1 MASRLVHALLVNIML
16 TRSRIP
22 LSPVKHESDASSA
35 SSGSGDTVKE
45 RKPVKKEKMETKVK
59 VKQEEEWMTGW
70 QPPENWQQLVANIR
84 SMRSAADAPVDSV
97 GCEKTFDPD
106 DPPEKQRFEVLVSLM
121 LSSQTKDEVTHA
133 ATKRLHEAGLSPQM
147 ILDMDPDQ
155 LGELIKPVG
164 FWRKKVVYLKKVS
177 EILMRDYSGDIPN
190 TVEGLCG
197 LPGVGPKMSHLAML
211 VAWNQVTGI
220 AVDTHVHRICH
231 RLKFV
236 QKVTKDPKQTE
247 QQIEDWIPRHMW
259 KDFNHLLVGFGQT
272 ICTPLNPKCDQCLNC
287 NICPSAQV
295 KKRAHPK

>member
-1 MASRLVHALLVNIML
+1 ML
-16 TRSRIP
+16 TRSRIALP
-22 LSPVKHESDASSA
+22 ALKHESDAIPISTETGVNRTKSKA
-35 SSGSGDTVKE
+35 LTKE
-45 RKPVKKEKMETKVK
+45 SMQSEAKAKVK
-59 VKQEEEWMTGW
+59 NEVGGKTGW

-84 SMRSAADAPVDSV
+84 TMRSAGGAPVDAV
-97 GCEKTFDPD
+97 GCEKSFDPE
-106 DPPEKQRFEVLVSLM
+106 DPPAKQRFEVLVSLM

-147 ILDMDPDQ
+147 IVDMDAEQ
-155 LGELIKPVG
+155 LGEMIKPVG

-177 EILMRDYSGDIPN
+177 EILIRDYDSDIPN

-220 AVDTHVHRICH
+220 AVDTHVHRICN

-236 QKVTKDPKQTE
+236 QKESKDPKQTE
-247 QQIEDWIPRHMW
+247 QQIEDWLPRYLW

-295 KKRAHPK
+295 KKRPHNK